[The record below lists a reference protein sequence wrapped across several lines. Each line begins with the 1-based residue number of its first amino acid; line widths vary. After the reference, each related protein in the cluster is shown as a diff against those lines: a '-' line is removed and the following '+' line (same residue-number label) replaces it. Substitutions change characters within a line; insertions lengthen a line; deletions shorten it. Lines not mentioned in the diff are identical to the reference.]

1 MLVLGRALQVFAGLL
16 TIKAAT
22 TILSPREWGSVNQVM
37 SLAVLGASTLLAPVS
52 TYIGRGFL
60 EWLDEGTLHRRLGS
74 YVRLV
79 LAASLVLALAA
90 WAIQAEAPLVSGVG
104 PEWVGALVALY
115 VVGYSLHTLATSG
128 LNMLGHRLAYVAFGN
143 IAAWGGLALAMYL
156 SRGGGRPETWLLGLY
171 GGFLL
176 STLAYLLLKHYV
188 RKAFLFR
195 SVASGENV
203 PFDGWTVFM
212 FVWPQA
218 VVFSLWWVQSQ
229 SYRFILDRLTDVAF
243 VGLFAAAYMVCSVPM
258 QTFENL
264 FNEFYSPTLYRALKN
279 QGDLGIVQAWDAY
292 ASAYLPAVILFGAFL
307 AGNATFLV
315 KLLLG
320 ERFQVVAPILI
331 LPALTETMRAMS
343 SSLYTLGVA
352 KIDMTINLPPVL
364 AGALVAPVLVYLLA
378 PHDPLIG
385 TGIALFVAS
394 AAVLGTVVP
403 MSHRVLPVTWPR
415 RRILAALAL
424 GLPLGLMGHLMDT
437 SLGEL
442 TEGRALLAL
451 ASSATVMVLLQY
463 AVAKVWLRKAY
474 PVLKGAVG

>member
-1 MLVLGRALQVFAGLL
+1 LVLVLGRALQVLAGLL
-16 TIKAAT
+16 TIKVAT
-22 TILSPREWGSVNQVM
+22 TLLSPGEWGSVNQVM
-37 SLAVLGASTLLAPVS
+37 SLAVLGSSALLAPVA

-128 LNMLGHRLAYVAFGN
+128 LNLLGHRLAYVAFGN

-156 SRGGGRPETWLLGLY
+156 SRGGASPETWLLGIY

-176 STLAYLLLKHYV
+176 SSLSYILLKEYA
-188 RKAFLFR
+188 RKTSHSRPTATGQ
-195 SVASGENV
+195 SV
-203 PFDGWTVFM
+203 PFDWWTVFM

-218 VVFSLWWVQSQ
+218 VVYSLWWVQSQ

-243 VGLFAAAYMVCSVPM
+243 VGLFAGAYMVCSVPM
-258 QTFENL
+258 QTFETL
-264 FNEFYSPTLYRALKN
+264 FNDFYSPTLYRNLKD
-279 QGDLGIVQAWDAY
+279 QGDQGIVQAWDAY

-343 SSLYTLGVA
+343 SSLYTLGIA
-352 KIDMTINLPPVL
+352 KIDMTINLLPVL
-364 AGALVAPVLVYLLA
+364 AGGLVAPVLLYLLA

-385 TGIALFVAS
+385 TGIALFVAGLV
-394 AAVLGTVVP
+394 VLGTAIP
-403 MSHRVLPVTWPR
+403 MSYRVLPVTWPM

-424 GLPLGLMGHLMDT
+424 GLPLVVGGN
-437 SLGEL
+437 
-442 TEGRALLAL
+442 L
-451 ASSATVMVLLQY
+451 ASSWLSDVTLVTALVAVLIAGLFMVSLQYLIARKWLREPY
-463 AVAKVWLRKAY
+463 AVA
-474 PVLKGAVG
+474 G